1 MSKVTFNS
9 LSLALAIASTFGL
22 ACACRSQRSAQFDI
36 AAPAIDAA
44 TTDTLRTYAL
54 AATDSVEKFFG
65 RDFPRRFEV
74 VVLPDRAAFDAALP
88 AEWGIAP
95 TQCWM
100 VACGVAE
107 RLWILSPS
115 VWREQAC
122 EHDPADAE
130 HVRGIVAHELVHVF
144 HGQANPSG
152 DFSAVEGLDWFVE
165 GLAVYASGQ
174 LEARHLLS
182 AADAL
187 KAGAAPEHLA
197 DAWKGKYRYGVS
209 GSIVRSLDQRVG
221 RAVICKMLG
230 ATTQAEAL
238 SLAGISEDELLSQWR
253 ASVLA
258 ESADHH

>member
-1 MSKVTFNS
+1 MSKLTRSRLALFAAASSTLCLAPDCQSTRTQTFS
-9 LSLALAIASTFGL
+9 LS
-22 ACACRSQRSAQFDI
+22 
-36 AAPAIDAA
+36 APGTDAA
-44 TTDTLRTYAL
+44 TMEQVRTHAV
-54 AATDSVEKFFG
+54 AGAEQVERFFG
-65 RDFPRRFEV
+65 REFPRSFEV
-74 VVLPDRAAFDAALP
+74 IVVPDRAAFDAALP
-88 AEWGIAP
+88 AEWGLTP

-107 RLWILSPS
+107 HLWILSPS

-122 EHDPADAE
+122 EHDPNDSE
-130 HVRGIVAHELVHVF
+130 HVRGIVEHELVHVF

-174 LEARHLLS
+174 LDQRHMLS

-209 GSIVRSLDQRVG
+209 GSIVRCLDRRVG
-221 RAVICKMLG
+221 RAVISKMLA

-238 SLAGISEDELLSQWR
+238 SLAGMSEDELLSAWR

>member
-1 MSKVTFNS
+1 MSNLLRPRLALFAAASSALCLAPDCRSARAETFS
-9 LSLALAIASTFGL
+9 LS
-22 ACACRSQRSAQFDI
+22 
-36 AAPAIDAA
+36 AAGADAA
-44 TTDTLRTYAL
+44 AVEQVRADAVAG
-54 AATDSVEKFFG
+54 AARVESFFG
-65 RDFPRRFEV
+65 AKFPRPFELIV
-74 VVLPDRAAFDAALP
+74 APDRAAFDAALP

-107 RLWILSPS
+107 HLWILSPS

-174 LEARHLLS
+174 LEARHMLS
-182 AADAL
+182 ASDAL

-209 GSIVRSLDQRVG
+209 GSIVRCLDRRVG
-221 RAVICKMLG
+221 RAVINKMLA

-238 SLAGISEDELLSQWR
+238 SLAGMSEDELLSVWR

-258 ESADHH
+258 ESVDHH